1 MSLNLDIEKNGH
13 YLSISASGIRRRRSL
28 VSMARDVIDACAEHS
43 VDTALVDISNLI
55 GRLSICDS
63 YSIATKEFPKL
74 NQLGIVKKV
83 VIVDSG
89 KNNER
94 IQFFGRIARSFGI
107 NIQVFTDIEKAKKS
121 MAFDEIYKS

>member
-1 MSLNLDIEKNGH
+1 
-13 YLSISASGIRRRRSL
+13 
-28 VSMARDVIDACAEHS
+28 MARDVIDACAEHS

-55 GRLSICDS
+55 GRLSIGDS

-121 MAFDEIYKS
+121 MAFD